1 MNFLPT
7 TAQIAHFLTASNDEE
22 AERTLRQSHSTRY
35 RPGEAL
41 ASVLKAGN
49 DSRAKMSID
58 ELIKEGYE

>member
-7 TAQIAHFLTASNDEE
+7 TAQIARFLTANDDED
-22 AERTLRQSHSTRY
+22 AERTLRRDHSTRY

-49 DSRAKMSID
+49 GRADTPID
-58 ELIKEGYE
+58 ELLKEGYE